1 MDRKV
6 TLGITRD
13 IFDADGNLDIPGPG
27 LELLDELPEIQY
39 RKFDQFLPE
48 VTTEQIE
55 DCDMVISAAASW
67 TERSVSGNDRLIALL
82 YTGVGYDHIDVK
94 ALTDAGVLFCFAP
107 DAVRRP
113 MACTIIT
120 FILALA
126 MKLMAKDKITR
137 QGRWSEQNDYHGEGL
152 MDKTLGSIGVGN
164 IGHEVFVLAQ
174 PFGMRHLGCDPYIKA
189 DGCGRCWCTVSG
201 HGHAASGVGFCE
213 YQRAIE
219 RRNATISLESKSYA
233 K

>member
-13 IFDADGNLDIPGPG
+13 IFGADGNLDIPGPG
-27 LELLDELPEIQY
+27 LELLDEMPEIQY

-48 VTTEQIE
+48 VTAEQIQG
-55 DCDMVISAAASW
+55 CDMVISAGAHW
-67 TERSVSGNDRLIALL
+67 TERTVIGNDRLIALL

-120 FILALA
+120 F
-126 MKLMAKDKITR
+126 
-137 QGRWSEQNDYHGEGL
+137 
-152 MDKTLGSIGVGN
+152 
-164 IGHEVFVLAQ
+164 
-174 PFGMRHLGCDPYIKA
+174 HLGACDEI
-189 DGCGRCWCTVSG
+189 DGKR
-201 HGHAASGVGFCE
+201 
-213 YQRAIE
+213 
-219 RRNATISLESKSYA
+219 
-233 K
+233 